1 MVLMCGHSL
10 RRLDI
15 SHLECRLVGPKE
27 PYIGW
32 GFGSQHGKEQF
43 LVVIL
48 GHAQDVPSRYSQ
60 YYSFEGSAF
69 SALMLLVGRQE
80 GHLACIKTEWWVLAW
95 LSVWSEVQTCIC
107 PS

>member
-1 MVLMCGHSL
+1 MLMCGHSL

-15 SHLECRLVGPKE
+15 SRLECRLVGPKE

-48 GHAQDVPSRYSQ
+48 GHAQDVPTVDILNIIRLRAVPS
-60 YYSFEGSAF
+60 
-69 SALMLLVGRQE
+69 
-80 GHLACIKTEWWVLAW
+80 VL
-95 LSVWSEVQTCIC
+95 
-107 PS
+107 